1 MKEEDRKKFEKKK
14 DFRNVGENKKD
25 SYVKP
30 ISKFA
35 IKKSSKME
43 ELFTPEVFMKDEVYI
58 QETRVIIVKSS
69 FIAEKSIMSICWG
82 RRCQKHLA
90 KVWKGSPSIP

>member
-30 ISKFA
+30 KFA
-35 IKKSSKME
+35 SKKSSKKE
-43 ELFTPEVFMKDEVYI
+43 DLYTPEVFMKDEVMMKI
-58 QETRVIIVKSS
+58 Q
-69 FIAEKSIMSICWG
+69 
-82 RRCQKHLA
+82 
-90 KVWKGSPSIP
+90 